1 MALQPVSERSTER
14 RNELPAKRKSSI
26 AESVKS
32 DAKTAMTTTP
42 ETQSNLLGLI
52 GPVIVVG
59 AVLTLLAP
67 FVVGARDALGVAIG
81 AAIGAANLWAI
92 ASVVRGLVRGNALPW
107 GAVAALK
114 FGALVFVV
122 WIVLKNHWAAVG
134 PLALGYAALPLGI
147 VIGQLRG
154 NAPAREEG

>member
-1 MALQPVSERSTER
+1 
-14 RNELPAKRKSSI
+14 
-26 AESVKS
+26 
-32 DAKTAMTTTP
+32 MTTTP
-42 ETQSNLLGLI
+42 EQQSNFMGLI
-52 GPVIVVG
+52 GPVLVVG
-59 AVLTLLAP
+59 AMLTALSP

-81 AAIGAANLWAI
+81 ALIGAANLWAI
-92 ASVVRGLVRGNALPW
+92 ANVVRGLVRGGAASW

-134 PLALGYAALPLGI
+134 PLALGFAYLPLGI

-154 NAPAREEG
+154 NAPARGEG

>member
-14 RNELPAKRKSSI
+14 RNELPATRKSSI
-26 AESVKS
+26 VESVKNDVKS
-32 DAKTAMTTTP
+32 AMSTTP
-42 ETQSNLLGLI
+42 ETQSNLSGLI

-59 AVLTLLAP
+59 AVLTLLSP
-67 FVVGARDALGVAIG
+67 FVVGARDAVGVAIG
-81 AAIGAANLWAI
+81 AAIAAANLWAI
-92 ASVVRGLVRGNALPW
+92 ASVVRGLVRGSALPW

-134 PLALGYAALPLGI
+134 PLALGYASLPFGI

-154 NAPAREEG
+154 SAPAREEG